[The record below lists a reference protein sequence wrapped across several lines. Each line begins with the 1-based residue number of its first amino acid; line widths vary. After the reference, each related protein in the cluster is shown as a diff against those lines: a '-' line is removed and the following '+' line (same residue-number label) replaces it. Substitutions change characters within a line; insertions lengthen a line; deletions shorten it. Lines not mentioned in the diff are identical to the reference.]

1 MIIPFLFIIPTAYPT
16 VNPEIR
22 AKTTY
27 STPTGDHAIV
37 HCLYKPG
44 VLLGSYSVSWFRG
57 LTPINPL
64 DSKFSRHTIL
74 NNFSLVINNTV
85 PDDAKA
91 YACNLAVNISGE
103 IVQKYGP
110 GVSLEITGIAFN

>member
-1 MIIPFLFIIPTAYPT
+1 MFVVNDKSLLFVSTAYPT

-27 STPTGDHAIV
+27 STPTGDYAII
-37 HCLYKPG
+37 HCPYKPG
-44 VLLGSYSVSWFRG
+44 ALLDKYSVSWLRG
-57 LTPINPL
+57 LSLVNPNDL
-64 DSKFSRHTIL
+64 TFSRHTIL
-74 NNFSLVINNTV
+74 SNFSLVINNTV

-103 IVQKYGP
+103 VVKKYGP
-110 GVSLEITGIAFN
+110 AVSLEVTGV